1 MAQGEVSVVAK
12 CIVFVSANRDIACPR
27 CGLPPPRQ
35 RVLEESKS
43 EFPRRIPG
51 PVEHVVVDDRHHV
64 SHFWCMFYI
73 EHQVRPNKSF
83 LVMIRE
89 KDEVLDVI
97 V

>member
-1 MAQGEVSVVAK
+1 
-12 CIVFVSANRDIACPR
+12 
-27 CGLPPPRQ
+27 
-35 RVLEESKS
+35 
-43 EFPRRIPG
+43 
-51 PVEHVVVDDRHHV
+51 
-64 SHFWCMFYI
+64 MFYI

>member
-1 MAQGEVSVVAK
+1 MYCFRLGKSRYCLSQMRPTSAWTASTRGKQK
-12 CIVFVSANRDIACPR
+12 C
-27 CGLPPPRQ
+27 
-35 RVLEESKS
+35 
-43 EFPRRIPG
+43 EFSRRIPG

-89 KDEVLDVI
+89 KDEVLNVI